1 MKGARDVPTT
11 TELDV
16 NGSTRR
22 IADARDDT
30 PLLYVLRNDLG
41 LKGTRFGCGDGVCG
55 SCTVLMDGR
64 AIQSCNTPLS
74 AAAGRSVTT
83 IEGLGTGG
91 ALHPLQQAFL
101 DEQAGQCGYCLS
113 GFIMGAA
120 ALITRN
126 PAPSDD
132 EIRSALDLH
141 ICRCGS
147 YERILKAI
155 RRGAQAMKGRTP

>member
-1 MKGARDVPTT
+1 MTTT

-16 NGSTRR
+16 NGAVRR
-22 IADARDDT
+22 VPVADDT

-64 AIQSCNTPLS
+64 AIQSCNTPLA
-74 AAAGRSVTT
+74 AAAGRSITT
-83 IEGLGTGG
+83 IEGLGANGT
-91 ALHPLQQAFL
+91 LHPLQQAFL

-120 ALITRN
+120 ALLAGN
-126 PAPSDD
+126 PSPSDD

-155 RRGAQAMKGRTP
+155 RRGAQAMQGRKP